1 MLFLSQISAKL
12 LAMYK
17 YLRLGILIIALGLL
31 SGCNT
36 ELNAPGEKL
45 EIKGSELKDVFIN
58 EEYSAN
64 ILAIGGLTPYHFEL
78 SKGKLPE
85 GLNLQGGTIRG
96 IATKEGSYSFT
107 ITVSDANLS
116 KTFYDYTL
124 NVVVPPPAELSLNI
138 PLTEVQRTVTIRA
151 EIKNA
156 RSLQAF
162 RTNIS
167 WDGELFE
174 IIPDSLRVK
183 NESFAILSKLDGSNL
198 EVDIAI
204 LGTSLN
210 GDRRIFE
217 FELRPIKTSYLEVN
231 FDTEFISSTGN
242 HAYKSLI
249 EGRTADYNYDNQED
263 EGNK

>member
-1 MLFLSQISAKL
+1 
-12 LAMYK
+12 MYK
-17 YLRLGILIIALGLL
+17 YFRLGILIIALGLL

-36 ELNAPGEKL
+36 ELNAPGEQL
-45 EIKGSELKDVFIN
+45 EIKATELKDAFIE

-64 ILAIGGLTPYHFEL
+64 VLAIGGLTPYHFEL

-85 GLNLQGGTIRG
+85 GMKLQGGTIRG
-96 IATKEGSYSFT
+96 IATKEGSYNFT

-116 KTFYDYTL
+116 KTFRDYTL
-124 NVVVPPPAELSLNI
+124 NVVVPPPAELTLNI
-138 PLTEVQRTVTIRA
+138 PKTEVQRVITVRA

-162 RTNIS
+162 RSNIS

-174 IIPDSLRVK
+174 IIPESLRVK

-204 LGTSLN
+204 LGTSLDGN
-210 GDRRIFE
+210 RRIFE
-217 FELRPIKTSYLEVN
+217 FELRPIKTSYLEVS
-231 FDTEFISSTGN
+231 FDTEFISSSGN
-242 HAYKSLI
+242 HAYKSLS
-249 EGRTADYNYDNQED
+249 EGRAADYTYDETQED

>member
-1 MLFLSQISAKL
+1 
-12 LAMYK
+12 MYK
-17 YLRLGILIIALGLL
+17 YFRLGILFLALGLL
-31 SGCNT
+31 LSACNT
-36 ELNAPGEKL
+36 ELNTPGEKL
-45 EIKGSELKDVFIN
+45 QIKATELKDAFIN

-78 SKGKLPE
+78 SKGTLPE
-85 GLNLQGGTIRG
+85 GMSLQGGTIRG

-107 ITVSDANLS
+107 VTVSDANLS
-116 KTFYDYTL
+116 KTFQDYTL
-124 NVVVPPPAELSLNI
+124 NVVVPPPAELTLNV
-138 PLTEVQRTVTIRA
+138 PATEVQRVVTIRA

-183 NESFAILSKLDGSNL
+183 NESFALLSKLDGSNL

-217 FELRPIKTSYLEVN
+217 FELRPVKTSYLELS
-231 FDTEFISSTGN
+231 FDTEFISDSGN
-242 HAYKSLI
+242 HAYKSVA
-249 EGRTADYNYDNQED
+249 EGRAADYVYDENPDDQD
-263 EGNK
+263 IEGNK